1 MNKIVTFLIF
11 IVSLI
16 VILVTSY
23 VYYINDY
30 LFKSRNDYFF
40 DTEKLGQ
47 FGDFIGGFLGTI
59 LTIIATIFIYKTY
72 ISQRNELQLQRE
84 LISQQQF
91 ETTFFNM
98 LQLHRSIKNDL
109 SISNLDLITKPC
121 IIGYGSP
128 GLNGMLEFNTGK
140 MEDFGII
147 NGKSVF
153 NKLIEDLNRLY
164 EHFPHKETF
173 YKIEKSIDNLLTD
186 NGYGL
191 FGNNSLT
198 TNSNFHSS
206 QVKNLLFKYNI
217 FHDHH
222 KKLLGDYFRNVY
234 QILKFLSDKKKE
246 FKTKKTP
253 FNVREYS
260 DIFQSQMSY
269 TELALIFYNGL
280 KFRKARK
287 LIKEFNFVENVHRSN
302 LLIRDVNFTSFGKI
316 KS

>member
-11 IVSLI
+11 IISLI
-16 VILVTSY
+16 VILVTTY

-98 LQLHRSIKNDL
+98 LEIHRNIKENL
-109 SISNLDLITKPC
+109 SISVSQLITQPY
-121 IIGYGSP
+121 ISLNTDIGQVNTSTIE
-128 GLNGMLEFNTGK
+128 EFGIVKGK
-140 MEDFGII
+140 M
-147 NGKSVF
+147 VF
-153 NKLIEDLNRLY
+153 DKLIEDFSRLY
-164 EHFPHKETF
+164 KHFPAHGWD
-173 YKIEKSIDNLLTD
+173 YKVDSKIDKIITD
-186 NGYGL
+186 GGYGL
-191 FGNNSLT
+191 MDSNNNSE
-198 TNSNFHSS
+198 NSNSKISQLKTLKFKYDIFHSEY
-206 QVKNLLFKYNI
+206 FK
-217 FHDHH
+217 
-222 KKLLGDYFRNVY
+222 LVGDYLRNVY
-234 QILKFLSDKKKE
+234 HILKFLSDKKKE
-246 FKTKKTP
+246 FSSNNINIDMK
-253 FNVREYS
+253 NYA

-269 TELALIFYNGL
+269 MELALIFYNGF

-287 LIKEFNFVENVHRSN
+287 LIKEFNFIENVHQSN
-302 LLIRDVNFTSFGKI
+302 LLINQFQIPSLGNI
-316 KS
+316 KSK